1 MGGTGY
7 GGIWVLFWWVGPC
20 SVNLWSNFLLMGVA
34 VFLPCSLAWG
44 KTLAEVMATSFKRL
58 YARSVVFSVPD
69 CTVDPQL
76 HQRLLDTHR
85 QAWLCF
91 LWGHWSSLL
100 GPGVNKVL
108 FVPSKS
114 LFPQSCLSSG
124 CSMVVLMVTSSKGAY
139 ATFRPAPPRAPAP
152 EAGHWWPEL
161 PQETLRHSKA
171 GLAQSLWGLLVH
183 TRFHLSPLSVSGEYG
198 VWF

>member
-114 LFPQSCLSSG
+114 LFPQSCGSFVIK
-124 CSMVVLMVTSSKGAY
+124 CHWSSKSNSQGILCPFAS
-139 ATFRPAPPRAPAP
+139 PRL
-152 EAGHWWPEL
+152 GNLLWP
-161 PQETLRHSKA
+161 
-171 GLAQSLWGLLVH
+171 
-183 TRFHLSPLSVSGEYG
+183 
-198 VWF
+198 